1 MFGGTP
7 TTRTVT
13 QEAPPPVDPLDT
25 LIATTRLHLA
35 RIEGGLAAVAGDAR
49 GVGLLNAVRFDRAA
63 HLEALLAERVR
74 GEGGMTSEAT
84 GTSVPALEMPAET
97 TAVLGA
103 VRSDAE
109 NAQVQFTDGVAA
121 TGRYRAA
128 LLGSIAACLAT
139 HRAILV

>member
-1 MFGGTP
+1 MFGGAP

-35 RIEGGLAAVAGDAR
+35 RIEGGLVSLADDPR
-49 GVGLLNAVRFDRAA
+49 GVGLLSAVRSDRAA

-74 GEGGMTSEAT
+74 GEGGTAAADP
-84 GTSVPALEMPAET
+84 GAVPALDMPAD
-97 TAVLGA
+97 TATVLVA
-103 VRSDAE
+103 VRTDAE
-109 NAQVQFTDGVAA
+109 NAQVQFTDGVTA

-128 LLGSIAACLAT
+128 ILGSIAACLAT